1 MLEYKT
7 NENPVTRHMWELV
20 KGDVVRFGGETFVFN
35 RINIGGKSIS
45 ATRTSD
51 EAGFRLRSIN
61 KEFVVVG
68 SYAIPAEKTIPARAI
83 ARGELFYILKGVNET
98 PELWRM
104 DADRGRTIEAINPH
118 TGKKVRLSGFR
129 AYALDQLPK

>member
-7 NENPVTRHMWELV
+7 NENPVNKHVWELI
-20 KGDVVRFGGETFVFN
+20 KGDVIRFKGEAFVFN
-35 RINIGGKSIS
+35 RINVGGRSIS
-45 ATRTSD
+45 VTRASD
-51 EAGFRLRSIN
+51 EVGYKLKSALMNFL
-61 KEFVVVG
+61 VVG
-68 SYAIPAEKTIPARAI
+68 HHSAPVGKEIPARAI
-83 ARGELFYILKGVNET
+83 AKGELFYILKGVNET

-104 DADRGRTIEAINPH
+104 EADHGRVKDAMNPH